1 VSILRGVSTRDVL
14 LVDDDPR
21 FRAVAR
27 SLLPAWGFEVSGAAA
42 NGREALDTATRLRPS
57 IVLLDI
63 QMPDIDG
70 FEVTR
75 RLLAT
80 APPPA
85 VVLISTRE
93 AIDYGRRIGDSG
105 ALGFIT
111 KSRLSE
117 DTLRALL
124 RGALD
129 VQR

>member
-1 VSILRGVSTRDVL
+1 VVHDPSVSPREVL

-27 SLLPAWGFEVSGAAA
+27 SLLRAWGFEVAGEAASA
-42 NGREALDTATRLRPS
+42 REALETASRLRPS

-63 QMPDIDG
+63 QLPDLDG
-70 FEVTR
+70 FDVTR

-80 APPPA
+80 TPAPA
-85 VVLISTRE
+85 VILISTRE

-117 DTLRALL
+117 DTLRAILG
-124 RGALD
+124 GAVD
-129 VQR
+129 GH

>member
-1 VSILRGVSTRDVL
+1 MSTRDVL

-27 SLLPAWGFEVSGAAA
+27 TLLPVWGFEVAGEAS
-42 NGREALDTATRLRPS
+42 NGQEALDTARRLQPS

-63 QMPDIDG
+63 QLPDLDG
-70 FEVTR
+70 FDVTR

-80 APPPA
+80 TPAPA
-85 VVLISTRE
+85 VVLVSTRE

-124 RGALD
+124 PSVVDGER
-129 VQR
+129 

>member
-1 VSILRGVSTRDVL
+1 MSARDVL

-27 SLLPAWGFEVSGAAA
+27 SLLRAWGFEVAGEATS
-42 NGREALDTATRLRPS
+42 GREALDTASRLRPS

-63 QMPDIDG
+63 QLHDLDG
-70 FEVTR
+70 FDVTR

-80 APPPA
+80 PPAPA

-93 AIDYGRRIGDSG
+93 AIDYGRRIADSG

-124 RGALD
+124 PGA
-129 VQR
+129 VEGEP

>member
-1 VSILRGVSTRDVL
+1 MSTREVL

-27 SLLPAWGFEVSGAAA
+27 SLLPAWGFEVAGEAAS
-42 NGREALDTATRLRPS
+42 GREALDTASRLQPS

-63 QMPDIDG
+63 QLPDLDG
-70 FEVTR
+70 FDVAR

-80 APPPA
+80 TPAPA
-85 VVLISTRE
+85 VILISTRE

-111 KSRLSE
+111 KSLLSE
-117 DTLRALL
+117 DTLRSLL
-124 RGALD
+124 QGAVD
-129 VQR
+129 GQ